1 MSTHAS
7 KKFTFYRPP
16 VPGTLR
22 LTLIATLVA
31 AGAFALYRRDPA
43 DRWIAITA
51 GVLALVLLVWW
62 RGTFLTDILGR
73 LTKMLARRVS
83 GRAPADAAPVVAVG
97 VDARSTV
104 ILELTAS
111 PSGEDVPVGLLAGYL
126 DRYGVRCSSIRITT
140 TDVDGAA
147 SRTWVSLTLS
157 AADNLTALQAR
168 SARIPLRETADTVAR
183 RLADH
188 LRELGWHVT
197 ATEAPE
203 EPLSPEAKEGSRGVS
218 DDHGYLAAYRVA
230 VNNDLSETLDN
241 VGDAGLPER
250 WTALELTGT
259 TDAPRLTVVCALRT
273 QDKPAAHAPLA
284 GLTPCWGEH
293 LLVLR
298 SLNPLSSKTLAGAGA
313 AVTAEFLDGLTQR
326 DQEPALV

>member
-1 MSTHAS
+1 M
-7 KKFTFYRPP
+7 
-16 VPGTLR
+16 
-22 LTLIATLVA
+22 
-31 AGAFALYRRDPA
+31 
-43 DRWIAITA
+43 
-51 GVLALVLLVWW
+51 
-62 RGTFLTDILGR
+62 
-73 LTKMLARRVS
+73 
-83 GRAPADAAPVVAVG
+83 
-97 VDARSTV
+97 
-104 ILELTAS
+104 
-111 PSGEDVPVGLLAGYL
+111 
-126 DRYGVRCSSIRITT
+126 
-140 TDVDGAA
+140 
-147 SRTWVSLTLS
+147 
-157 AADNLTALQAR
+157 
-168 SARIPLRETADTVAR
+168 RETADTVAR

-250 WTALELTGT
+250 WMALELTGT
-259 TDAPRLTVVCALRT
+259 TDAPRLTAVCALRT

-298 SLNPLSSKTLAGAGA
+298 SLNPLSSKTLAGADA
-313 AVTAEFLDGLTQR
+313 AVTAEFLDGLTRR